1 MYKLI
6 IFLPFF
12 FQTIVQAQDLDK
24 YGVEEAALPVG
35 LEVGDTIDDLPLNY
49 LMGDQRSIDEL
60 LEEKPL
66 VVLFYRGEWCPVC
79 MKYLSN
85 LTDSLALIE
94 EKANVIVVSP
104 EKREKM
110 LVTYE
115 QYPQFTYVLDTNELM
130 MTSFDVLFNVT
141 DKYQKKISTFLK
153 VDISEHNN
161 KEDARLPVPATYVIN
176 KNGVIIY
183 RQFDY
188 NYKERASALSIL
200 KALE

>member
-1 MYKLI
+1 M
-6 IFLPFF
+6 PFF
-12 FQTIVQAQDLDK
+12 FLVITHAQDLDK
-24 YGVEEAALPVG
+24 YGVEEADLPEG
-35 LEVGDTIDDLPLNY
+35 LQVGDTIHDLPLNY
-49 LMGDQRSIDEL
+49 LNGDQQSIDEL
-60 LEEKPL
+60 LDERPL

-115 QYPQFTYVLDTNELM
+115 QYPQFTYVLDTNELIM
-130 MTSFDVLFNVT
+130 KSFDVLFNVT

-161 KEDARLPVPATYVIN
+161 QDTARLPVPATYVID

-188 NYKERASALSIL
+188 NYKQRSNVADIL
-200 KALE
+200 EKL

>member
-24 YGVEEAALPVG
+24 YGVEEAALPIG
-35 LEVGDTIDDLPLNY
+35 LEVGDTIDNLPLNY
-49 LMGDQRSIDEL
+49 LIGDQRSVDEL

-115 QYPQFTYVLDTNELM
+115 QYPQFTYVLDTNELIM
-130 MTSFDVLFNVT
+130 KSFDVLFNVT

-161 KEDARLPVPATYVIN
+161 KENARLPVPATYVID

-188 NYKERASALSIL
+188 NYKERASALSVL